1 MTYPL
6 NLLDL
11 CFTLCA
17 LNHDIPEANPLLRH
31 TVFMVFYKVV
41 VIGVLCWWLNRRSE
55 PIARYGLKVLTAV
68 YGVVNVWHVMNLLWR

>member
-17 LNHDIPEANPLLRH
+17 NAPEANPLMQNIG
-31 TVFMVFYKVV
+31 FMVVYKVI
-41 VIGVLCWWLNRRSE
+41 VIGVLCRWLQSRE
-55 PIARYGLKVLTAV
+55 EVIARYGLGLLTMV
-68 YGVVNVWHVMNLLWR
+68 YGLVNVWHVMNLIWR